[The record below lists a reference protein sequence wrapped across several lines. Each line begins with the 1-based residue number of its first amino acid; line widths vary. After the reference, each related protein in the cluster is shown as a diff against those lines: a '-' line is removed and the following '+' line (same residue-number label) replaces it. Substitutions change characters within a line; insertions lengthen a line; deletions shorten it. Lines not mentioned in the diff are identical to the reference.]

1 MRKGTDMS
9 MFEIGLC
16 VSPTKPA
23 SAPLLYQGDILK
35 GLESARKYGYDGVEL
50 SLLDSQKLDQGWLL
64 EKLRELNLEAFA
76 IATAQSYSTDGYS
89 LYSPHE
95 DKRQQAI
102 KRIKA
107 HIDFASRLKAMVI
120 IGGIRGKLTGSA
132 EDWNT
137 QREKGTQAL
146 VTCVRSAQKEGVT
159 LLLEPIN
166 RYETN
171 LINTV
176 EEALQLVEEIGS
188 KYLRLLLDTFHMNIE
203 ERSIVGSILM
213 AGSHLGYVH
222 FADNNRLAPGWGHI
236 DFVQVLSGLKEI
248 GYQGPIS
255 VEVLPE
261 PDDDRAS
268 EQAIQHIKSLFETE
282 VKV

>member
-1 MRKGTDMS
+1 MRKEIDIPMLK
-9 MFEIGLC
+9 IGLC
-16 VSPTKPA
+16 LSPTKPK

-35 GLESARKYGYDGVEL
+35 GLESAGKYGYDGVEL
-50 SLLDSQKLDQGWLL
+50 SLLDSQKLDRGWLI

-76 IATAQSYSTDGYS
+76 IATAQTYSTDGYS
-89 LYSPHE
+89 LYSRHE
-95 DKRQQAI
+95 EKRQQAI
-102 KRIKA
+102 KRISA
-107 HIDFASRLKAMVI
+107 HIDFASRLNAMVI
-120 IGGIRGKLTGSA
+120 IGGIRGKLTGPA

-137 QREKGTQAL
+137 QREKGSQAL
-146 VTCVRSAQKEGVT
+146 VSCVRSAEKKGVT

-166 RYETN
+166 RHETN
-171 LINTV
+171 LFNTV
-176 EEALQLVEEIGS
+176 EQALELVEEMGS
-188 KYLRLLLDTFHMNIE
+188 KYLRLLIDTFHMNIE
-203 ERSIVGSILM
+203 ESSIVGSILM

-236 DFVQVLSGLKEI
+236 DFSQVLSGLKEI

-268 EQAIQHIKSLFETE
+268 EQAIQHIRSLFQTE
-282 VKV
+282 VKA